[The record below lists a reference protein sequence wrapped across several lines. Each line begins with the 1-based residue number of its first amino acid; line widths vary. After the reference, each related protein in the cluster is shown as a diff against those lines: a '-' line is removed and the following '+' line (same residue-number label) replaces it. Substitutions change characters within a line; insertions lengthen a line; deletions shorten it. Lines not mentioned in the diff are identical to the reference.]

1 MSDPVQRW
9 SMPAVTGPIVAG
21 RRKPTVE
28 QLQTLEE
35 AAYKEAFA
43 QGRDAGILAGRK
55 ELEAKLQEA
64 YQCVAKLDA
73 ALALLAK
80 PLAELDVQ
88 VEQQL
93 AALATM
99 IARQLVRRELK
110 TEPGQIIA
118 VIRETV
124 GLLPAAARDVRI
136 HLHPEDAAIVRER
149 LAMPANERAWTLVE
163 DPVMSRGGCVI
174 RSENSTID
182 SRLETRLGTVIS
194 AVLGDERGSS
204 GPVTTA

>member
-1 MSDPVQRW
+1 MSEPVQRW
-9 SMPAVTGPIVAG
+9 SMPTVNGPTVAG

-28 QLQTLEE
+28 HLQSLEE

-55 ELEAKLQEA
+55 ELETKLLEA
-64 YQCVAKLDA
+64 NQCVAKLDA

-80 PLAELDVQ
+80 PLTDLDVQ

-163 DPVMSRGGCVI
+163 DPVMSRGGCMI
-174 RSENSTID
+174 RSDNSTID
-182 SRLETRLGTVIS
+182 ARLETRLGAVIS
-194 AVLGDERGSS
+194 AVLGDERG
-204 GPVTTA
+204 GTAVTTA

>member
-1 MSDPVQRW
+1 MSEPVQRW
-9 SMPAVTGPIVAG
+9 SMPAVSGPTVGG
-21 RRKPTVE
+21 RRKPTVD
-28 QLQTLEE
+28 QLQSLEE

-55 ELEAKLQEA
+55 ELEAKLQDA
-64 YQCVAKLDA
+64 NQCVAKLDS

-80 PLAELDVQ
+80 PLAELDAQ

-124 GLLPAAARDVRI
+124 GLLPAASRDVRI

-149 LAMPANERAWTLVE
+149 LTMPANERAWTLVE

-174 RSENSTID
+174 RSDSSTID
-182 SRLETRLGTVIS
+182 ARLETRLGTVIS